1 MTERKN
7 KNGLSEFFGIAGIKE
22 FSYDEDIN
30 DIVNTLDLLVK
41 QCGLSSV
48 RSWTSYQDC
57 PEMGD
62 CMVYDIRYDLLPE
75 GFLKEIVKCKLE
87 AKKKEIELSIYPDQV
102 YYSDS
107 LKHMVIYSRFLDQ
120 ERRNGKKP
128 DDEQHYAECI
138 A

>member
-7 KNGLSEFFGIAGIKE
+7 KNGLSEVFGNAGIKE
-22 FSYDEDIN
+22 FCYDEDIN
-30 DIVNTLDLLVK
+30 EIVNMLDLLVK
-41 QCGLSSV
+41 KCGLSSV
-48 RSWTSYQDC
+48 RSWSSYQDC

-62 CMVYDIRYDLLPE
+62 CMIYDIRYDFIPE
-75 GFLKEIVKCKLE
+75 GFMKEIVKYKLE
-87 AKKKEIELSIYPDQV
+87 AKRKEIELSVYPDQI

-120 ERRNGKKP
+120 ERRSGVKAE
-128 DDEQHYAECI
+128 DEQHYAECI